1 MDSRLGP
8 YLLGLLPK
16 VRRRVDDS
24 VLSRLLDALGLSL
37 DAAKDAIY
45 RLRRRGFL
53 WTLGDGTNP
62 YYADPERTA
71 DLERH
76 ALDRGTRR
84 MAGETNAL
92 LEARLAILPATRQFA
107 GSAMG
112 MKYLVEDVLGHTL
125 SALTVYAD
133 DPEARIVRTVAED
146 AAQVEAERSHLFS
159 AADQADPEMDGL
171 RQTRLFSQADLD
183 LRFTFWLSILPAG
196 ALDAEERTRV
206 SELVMAEKPAHT
218 ACVLTYVEA

>member
-1 MDSRLGP
+1 MESRLGS
-8 YLLGLLPK
+8 YLLALLPK
-16 VRRRVDDS
+16 VRKLVDDS
-24 VLSRLLDALGLSL
+24 VLGRLLDAFGLSY

-45 RLRRRGFL
+45 ELRRRGFL
-53 WTLGDGTNP
+53 WTLGSGTNP
-62 YYADPERTA
+62 YYATDLRTA
-71 DLERH
+71 DLDRH

-84 MAGETNAL
+84 LLGETNAE
-92 LEARLAILPATRQFA
+92 LEARLAIMPATRQYA

-112 MKYLVEDVLGHTL
+112 MKYLVEEVLGHTL

-133 DPEARIVRTVAED
+133 DPEARIVRSEAD
-146 AAQVEAERSHLFS
+146 QAAQVEAERSHLFS

-183 LRFTFWLSILPAG
+183 MRFTFWLSILPAG
-196 ALDAEERTRV
+196 AQDAEERTRV

>member
-1 MDSRLGP
+1 MESRLGS

-16 VRRRVDDS
+16 VRRLVDDS
-24 VLSRLLDALGLSL
+24 VLGRLLDALGLSF

-45 RLRRRGFL
+45 KLRRRGFL
-53 WTLGDGTNP
+53 WTLGSGTNP
-62 YYADPERTA
+62 YYADPQRTL

-84 MAGETNAL
+84 LAGETNAE
-92 LEARLAILPATRQFA
+92 LEARLAIMPMARQFA

-125 SALTVYAD
+125 STLTVYAD
-133 DPEARIVRTVAED
+133 DLEARIVRSVADE
-146 AAQVEAERSHLFS
+146 AAQVESERSHLFS
-159 AADQADPEMDGL
+159 AVDQADSAMDGL

-183 LRFTFWLSILPAG
+183 IRFTFWLSILPAST
-196 ALDAEERTRV
+196 LDAEERTRV
-206 SELVMAEKPAHT
+206 AELVMAEKPAHT
-218 ACVLTYVEA
+218 ACVLTFVEA

>member
-1 MDSRLGP
+1 MESRHGP
-8 YLLGLLPK
+8 YLLALLPK

-24 VLSRLLDALGLSL
+24 VLSRLLDAFGLSL

-45 RLRRRGFL
+45 QMRRRGFL
-53 WTLGDGTNP
+53 WTLGSGANP
-62 YYADPERTA
+62 YYADPERTT

-84 MAGETNAL
+84 LSGETNAE
-92 LEARLAILPATRQFA
+92 LEARLAIMPYTRQFA

-133 DPEARIVRTVAED
+133 DPEARIVRNEAD
-146 AAQVEAERSHLFS
+146 QAAQVEAERSHLFS
-159 AADQADPEMDGL
+159 AVDQADSDMDGL
-171 RQTRLFSQADLD
+171 RQTRLFSQAELD
-183 LRFTFWLSILPAG
+183 IRFTFWMSILPTS
-196 ALDAEERTRV
+196 ALDAEERIRV
-206 SELVMAEKPAHT
+206 TELVMAEKPAHT
-218 ACVLTYVEA
+218 ACVLTFVEA

>member
-24 VLSRLLDALGLSL
+24 ALSRLLDALGLSL
-37 DAAKDAIY
+37 DAAKETIY
-45 RLRRRGFL
+45 RLRRRGFV

-62 YYADPERTA
+62 YYATDLRTS

-84 MAGETNAL
+84 LAGERNAE

-133 DPEARIVRTVAED
+133 DPQARIVRTALD
-146 AAQVEAERSHLFS
+146 DKWQVEEERSHLFS
-159 AADQADPEMDGL
+159 VADQGDEELDAY
-171 RQTRLFSQADLD
+171 RQNRLFSQADLD
-183 LRFTFWLSILPAG
+183 IRFSFWLTIETAT
-196 ALDAEERTRV
+196 ALDTQEQARV
-206 SELVMAEKPAHT
+206 AELVMAEKPAHA
-218 ACVLTYVEA
+218 ACVLTFLEA

>member
-1 MDSRLGP
+1 MTSRLAP

-24 VLSRLLDALGLSL
+24 VLGRLLDAFGLSL
-37 DAAKDAIY
+37 DATKDAIY
-45 RLRRRGFL
+45 RMRRRGFL

-62 YYADPERTA
+62 YYTATERTA

-84 MAGETNAL
+84 LAGETNAL

-133 DPEARIVRTVAED
+133 DPEVRIVRSEAD
-146 AAQVEAERSHLFS
+146 QAAQVEAERSHVFS
-159 AADQADPEMDGL
+159 AADQADPYMEGL

-183 LRFTFWLSILPAG
+183 IRFTFWLTVESAAP
-196 ALDAEERTRV
+196 LDSEERTRTT
-206 SELVMAEKPAHT
+206 ELICAEKPAHT
-218 ACVLTYVEA
+218 ACVLTFVEA

>member
-1 MDSRLGP
+1 MESRLGP
-8 YLLGLLPK
+8 WLQRMLPS
-16 VRRRVDDS
+16 VRRKKDDS
-24 VLSRLLDALGLSL
+24 VLAGLLDAWGLSL

-45 RLRRRGFL
+45 QLRRRCFL

-62 YYADPERTA
+62 YYATTERTA

-84 MAGETNAL
+84 LAGETNAE
-92 LEARLAILPATRQFA
+92 LEARLAIQPATRQFA

-125 SALTVYAD
+125 SALNVYAD
-133 DPEARIVRTVAED
+133 DPQARIVRSMAD
-146 AAQVEAERSHLFS
+146 YAAQVEAERSHLLS

-183 LRFTFWLSILPAG
+183 LRFTFWMSITPASP
-196 ALDAEERTRV
+196 LDAEEQTRMA
-206 SELVMAEKPAHT
+206 ELVMAEKPAHT
-218 ACVLTYVEA
+218 ACVLTFVEA

>member
-16 VRRRVDDS
+16 VRRLKDDS
-24 VLSRLLDALGLSL
+24 VLGRLLDAFGLSY

-45 RLRRRGFL
+45 ELRRRGFL
-53 WTLGDGTNP
+53 WTLGSGTNP
-62 YYADPERTA
+62 YYAGPQRTA
-71 DLERH
+71 DLDRH

-84 MAGETNAL
+84 LLGETNAEQ
-92 LEARLAILPATRQFA
+92 EARLAIMPATRQFA

-112 MKYLVEDVLGHTL
+112 MKYLVEDVLGHSL

-133 DPEARIVRTVAED
+133 DPEARIVRTASDD
-146 AAQVEAERSHLFS
+146 AAQMEAERSHLFS

-183 LRFTFWLSILPAG
+183 IRFTFWLSILPAS
-196 ALDAEERTRV
+196 ALDSEERTRV
-206 SELVMAEKPAHT
+206 AELVMAEKPAHT
-218 ACVLTYVEA
+218 ACVLTFVEA

>member
-24 VLSRLLDALGLSL
+24 VLSRLLDSFGLSL
-37 DAAKDAIY
+37 DAAKAAIY

-53 WTLGDGTNP
+53 WTLGDGTHP
-62 YYADPERTA
+62 YYSDPERTT

-76 ALDRGTRR
+76 AVDRGTRR
-84 MAGETNAL
+84 LAGETNAQ

-112 MKYLVEDVLGHTL
+112 MKYLVEDVLGHAL

-133 DPEARIVRTVAED
+133 DPEARIVRNVAD
-146 AAQVEAERSHLFS
+146 QAAQVEAERSHLFS
-159 AADQADPEMDGL
+159 AADQADPANVGL

-183 LRFTFWLSILPAG
+183 MRFTFWMSITPAA
-196 ALDAEERTRV
+196 ALDDEETLRV
-206 SELVMAEKPAHT
+206 TELVMAEKPAHA
-218 ACVLTYVEA
+218 ACVLTFVEA